1 MRHRSRS
8 VTIENVKREIDHAR
22 FLRNTGEQT
31 LRRIFCISR
40 FWHSHLGSDLVVI
53 TVVGFIAGFVWR
65 VSHIPRDRRQQ
76 GLDS

>member
-1 MRHRSRS
+1 MQDFFVIQANRLFGGSFVS
-8 VTIENVKREIDHAR
+8 LDSGI
-22 FLRNTGEQT
+22 L
-31 LRRIFCISR
+31 ISAQI
-40 FWHSHLGSDLVVI
+40 LVVI